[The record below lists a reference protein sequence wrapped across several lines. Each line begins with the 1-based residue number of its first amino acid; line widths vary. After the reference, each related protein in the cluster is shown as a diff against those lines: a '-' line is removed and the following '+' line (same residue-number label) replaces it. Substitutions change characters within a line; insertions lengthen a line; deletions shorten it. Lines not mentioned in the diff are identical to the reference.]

1 MIIILQSGL
10 DQKHYPNG
18 KVKNVDEMAEE
29 AAEGEGESDVSD
41 EEDTE
46 APRKCMWIKL
56 SIFNKYY

>member
-46 APRKCMWIKL
+46 APRKCMWTGT
-56 SIFNKYY
+56 